1 MTYCLP
7 YQAEDLLR
15 NHFFKLR
22 EIMDPKVDEMT
33 LSFTSEQLVETAVD
47 EMYKNVL
54 KLDGQYRLL
63 TNSWTAPA
71 AKIRLTPQL

>member
-1 MTYCLP
+1 
-7 YQAEDLLR
+7 
-15 NHFFKLR
+15 
-22 EIMDPKVDEMT
+22 MDPKVDEMT